1 MRDAARLATNDHC
14 KTEIHSFR
22 RMSSFTRPS
31 WFCLIVAGLL
41 VGCATSSQ
49 PVEVS
54 YDASSNQKA
63 YETKQI
69 RLDDMRM
76 TEGLERD
83 NRFYVQVSASCM
95 GQDCVPERYTMS
107 FLKEGPQSVRIEGRD
122 VRLTVGTET
131 MTWEDPQSRNVN
143 RTSSIRSG
151 TFARIELTSKQL
163 TTVGSVQSVSGTVG
177 SASFSLSHKARTP
190 IRKLLSRLEKEAG
203 SSE

>member
-1 MRDAARLATNDHC
+1 
-14 KTEIHSFR
+14 
-22 RMSSFTRPS
+22 MSRFARPS
-31 WFCLIVAGLL
+31 CFCLVVASLL
-41 VGCATSSQ
+41 VGCATSSE

-54 YDASSNQKA
+54 YEASSNQKT
-63 YETKQI
+63 YETKSI

-76 TEGLERD
+76 TKGLERD

-95 GQDCVPERYTMS
+95 GQDCVPERYIMS
-107 FLKEGPQSVRIEGRD
+107 FLKKGPQSVQIEGRD

-131 MTWEDPQSRNVN
+131 MTWEDPQSRNVT